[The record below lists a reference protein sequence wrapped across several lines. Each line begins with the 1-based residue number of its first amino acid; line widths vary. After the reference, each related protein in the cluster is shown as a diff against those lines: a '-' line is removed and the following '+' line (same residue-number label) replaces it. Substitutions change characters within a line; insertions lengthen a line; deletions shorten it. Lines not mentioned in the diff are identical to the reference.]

1 MICEASAG
9 LQGAQRV
16 QCPGMAE
23 LKGCFAQSLC
33 LAGSWTHQK
42 ELAQFGGQMVVKRS
56 LGRAGGC
63 SRAVGLSWSIWAH

>member
-1 MICEASAG
+1 MKH

-23 LKGCFAQSLC
+23 QKGCSAWSLC
-33 LAGSWTHQK
+33 LAGWWPLQK
-42 ELAQFGGQMVVKRS
+42 ELAQFGGQMAKKS

-63 SRAVGLSWSIWAH
+63 SRAGELFWSIWAH